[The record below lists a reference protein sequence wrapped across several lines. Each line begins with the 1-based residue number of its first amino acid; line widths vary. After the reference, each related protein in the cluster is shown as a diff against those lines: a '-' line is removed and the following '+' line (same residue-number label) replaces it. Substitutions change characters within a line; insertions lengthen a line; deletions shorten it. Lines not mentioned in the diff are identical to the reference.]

1 MRTDLNRRDKYNAKT
16 VAATVG
22 LKFAAQLPAM
32 PGSYQAFANSFV
44 PMQMLTN
51 QVLAAEGVRPIEAGM
66 YHAFAAKV
74 WHLQR
79 TTADPT
85 LTNVTT
91 DYGVLFAARGCTT
104 ATLVK
109 IADQVFGLTIVLP

>member
-1 MRTDLNRRDKYNAKT
+1 
-16 VAATVG
+16 
-22 LKFAAQLPAM
+22 
-32 PGSYQAFANSFV
+32 
-44 PMQMLTN
+44 
-51 QVLAAEGVRPIEAGM
+51 M

-74 WHLQR
+74 WHLQN

-85 LTNVTT
+85 LSNVAT
-91 DYGVLFAARGCTT
+91 DYGQLFAARGCTK